1 MKEHFYVFGVSSD
14 AFDGETF
21 VISTAF
27 DKILSQEEIDN
38 FLLQECARELK
49 TTPKNLLIDVEFAFY
64 SESEIQ
70 PLNMDRSKREIN

>member
-1 MKEHFYVFGVSSD
+1 MKNHFYVFGVASE

-49 TTPKNLLIDVEFAFY
+49 ATPTNLLIDVEFAFY

-70 PLNMDRSKREIN
+70 PLNLDRSKKEIN